1 MFKIIKQCR
10 GCKSKELKDILDL
23 GKQPL
28 ANDYRIKPK
37 KLIKIPLK
45 IIRCNKC
52 KLIQLSATVNPSK
65 MFSKYFWVTGTS
77 NAVKEYRKKFINRV
91 KKYHSKNDKIL
102 EVASNDGFFLKG
114 LKEQKFKKLLGVD
127 PAKNIAKAATKN
139 GIRTIPSFFN
149 LKTSK
154 VIKKQFKPNLIICRN
169 VIPHVENINSVI
181 SGLSNLINNNG
192 NVFIEFH
199 YSRNLVEKM
208 HYDYIYHEHVF
219 YYSIQSIEN
228 ILNKH
233 GLKIFDC
240 FSSPISGGSLV
251 IIASKTNKRKTNF
264 LISKKYEEKKMGIN
278 TFKYWKKFASKC
290 IQHRNKVNKILK
302 KTSKSK
308 KIIVGYGASAR
319 SSTFLNFCN
328 LSNNNIKF
336 IFDKNRLKDKHYTPG
351 SNIPIKYPKKKLFKN
366 IENIIILAWNF
377 KLEIIKFLK
386 SQKYKKN
393 IITFFPKITY
403 KRI

>member
-1 MFKIIKQCR
+1 MFKIINQCR
-10 GCKSKELKDILDL
+10 ACKSKKLRDILDL

-28 ANDYRIKPK
+28 ANDFRTKPK
-37 KLIKIPLK
+37 NLIKIPLK

-77 NAVKEYRKKFINRV
+77 KAVKEYRNKFINHV
-91 KKYHSKNDKIL
+91 KKYHSKKDKIL

-114 LKEQKFKKLLGVD
+114 LKEQNFKNLLGVD
-127 PAKNIAKAATKN
+127 PAKNIAKTATKN
-139 GIRTIPSFFN
+139 GIKTIPSFFN
-149 LKTSK
+149 LQTSK
-154 VIKKQFKPNLIICRN
+154 ALKKQFKPNLIICRN
-169 VIPHVENINSVI
+169 VIPHVENINDVI
-181 SGLSNLINNNG
+181 SGLSNLVTNKG
-192 NVFIEFH
+192 NIFIEFH
-199 YSRNLVEKM
+199 YAKNLVEKM

-219 YYSIQSIEN
+219 YYSIKSLEN
-228 ILNKH
+228 ILNKY

-251 IIASKTNKRKTNF
+251 IVASKINKSKTSYLVNK
-264 LISKKYEEKKMGIN
+264 IYEERKKGIN
-278 TFKYWKKFASKC
+278 TFKYWKKFASRC
-290 IQHRNKVNKILK
+290 IQHRDKVNEILK
-302 KTSKSK
+302 KTEGK
-308 KIIVGYGASAR
+308 KIMVGYGASAR

-328 LSNNNIKF
+328 LSNNKIKF
-336 IFDKNRLKDKHYTPG
+336 IFDKNKLKEKHFTPG
-351 SNIPIKYPKKKLFKN
+351 SNILIKYPKKKLFKN

-377 KLEIIKFLK
+377 KLEIIRFLK

-403 KRI
+403 KKI